1 MFDVV
6 VYLLNENYREEIV
19 DIFSPPGYHLHLV
32 TDMPNLIRVCQKE
45 VIDLIII
52 WPAILEQ
59 VSSLLEHLSN
69 HQLRHLP
76 LIAVVRKVEEFHAM
90 AFLPIASVIP
100 IPIPRKEFY
109 RLLHQVLEPLRQA
122 SGNREVPAP
131 NEVFLES
138 SFMEAIRRIQ
148 AAKADA
154 LLTITDRGH
163 MGRVYFREGRIVRAS
178 FRALEGVDALRKLA
192 GLVHAAININY
203 TTVKEKGDLESE
215 FPLLLTELENQIS
228 EQKKIIHQ
236 LSTVADCFQTNS
248 RLKEID
254 FPKNAISEQI
264 LELCK
269 GGSDIHNLL
278 VVMNQDNLEIV
289 KMVQELVKK
298 EALIARK
305 GIKSTIAPLEEKKNF
320 RKMINSL
327 GKVFARSKKS
337 TPKKTEPSEEISMEI
352 QEGLPEEA
360 KLSSPDVPPDIDA
373 DVLMK
378 IGSFFRGLTA

>member
-6 VYLLNENYREEIV
+6 VYLLNENYREEVV
-19 DIFSPPGYHLHLV
+19 DIFSPPSYHLHLV
-32 TDMPNLIRVCQKE
+32 TDIPNLIKVCQRE

-76 LIAVVRKVEEFHAM
+76 LIAVVRKVEEFHAI
-90 AFLPIASVIP
+90 AVLPVASVIP

-122 SGNREVPAP
+122 SGNREVPAAD
-131 NEVFLES
+131 EVFLES

-148 AAKADA
+148 AAQADA

-163 MGRVYFREGRIVRAS
+163 IGRVYFREGRIVRAS
-178 FRALEGVDALRKLA
+178 FRALEGVAALRKLA
-192 GLVHAAININY
+192 GLVQAAININY

-215 FPLLLTELENQIS
+215 FPLLLAELENQIS
-228 EQKKIIHQ
+228 EQKKLIHQ
-236 LSTVADCFQTNS
+236 LSTAADSFLTNPQ
-248 RLKEID
+248 LKEID
-254 FPKNAISEQI
+254 FPKNAIAEQI

-269 GGSDIHNLL
+269 DGSDIHNLL
-278 VVMNQDNLEIV
+278 AVMNQDNLEIL
-289 KMVQELVKK
+289 KMVREMVKK
-298 EALIARK
+298 EALISQK
-305 GIKSTIAPLEEKKNF
+305 GIKPATVPLEEKKNL

-337 TPKKTEPSEEISMEI
+337 IPKKTEPSEDISMEI
-352 QEGLPEEA
+352 QEETPEQTEP
-360 KLSSPDVPPDIDA
+360 LSSDVLTDIDA
-373 DVLMK
+373 DALLK
-378 IGSFFRGLTA
+378 IGNFFKGLTV